1 MEQQHVIS
9 GWLLRAFARG
19 GRDRETLA
27 VYDKITGRL
36 DTTPLE
42 DFMVELVLQRRL
54 MWPRMFPQP
63 ALPVAGPGGGLPPLL
78 VLIPGDRGGGAPAF
92 DRQHDLKQLTD
103 LRHGCEGPIFFP
115 TRAGP
120 P

>member
-63 ALPVAGPGGGLPPLL
+63 ALPVAGPGGGLAPLL
-78 VLIPGDRGGGAPAF
+78 VHVLVPVRGVQAGGDRRV
-92 DRQHDLKQLTD
+92 D
-103 LRHGCEGPIFFP
+103 HGWQTPLSSRVAIVSR
-115 TRAGP
+115 T
-120 P
+120 